1 MFFYTIR
8 NKDLLR
14 PTMGIAPRGK
24 RVPFDAQIAQEGERM
39 LLEAKIPGL
48 NKPVS
53 RILLGTTG
61 RDFSGGEPPL
71 EILDAAFELGVR
83 TLDTARGYTGAEKTL
98 GKWIQSRGN
107 RDQLVILTKCCHPG
121 PFGKKRVS
129 SEWMKKELDRSLR
142 DLQTDYA
149 DILLLHR
156 DDPDV
161 EVAELV
167 EAFNELKAKG
177 KIKAFGASNWTHQR
191 IEQANEYAF
200 KKGLTPFSVSSP
212 HFGLAEQVEDPWGGG
227 CVTIT
232 GSENAPARNWYRENQ
247 MPVVAYSS
255 LGRGLFSGRLHSD
268 AANVSEVL
276 DAPARKGYFCPQN
289 LQRLKRCEEMA
300 EKYHATVPQIALSWL
315 FHQELNTFAVVSTS
329 SVERLRQNIRALE
342 LSLTEGE
349 YRYLNLEV

>member
-1 MFFYTIR
+1 MPAYGQR
-8 NKDLLR
+8 LQ
-14 PTMGIAPRGK
+14 GK
-24 RVPFDAQIAQEGERM
+24 QIIDCAERSDRM
-39 LLEAKIPGL
+39 TLETKIPNL

-61 RDFSGGEPPL
+61 RDFSKGEPPWK
-71 EILDAAFELGVR
+71 ILDAAFELGVR
-83 TLDTARGYTGAEKTL
+83 TLDTARGYTGAEKSL
-98 GKWIQSRGN
+98 GKWMQSRGN

-129 SEWMKKELDRSLR
+129 AEWMKKELDRSLR
-142 DLQTDYA
+142 DLQTDYV

-167 EAFNELKAKG
+167 ETFNELKAQG

-212 HFGLAEQVEDPWGGG
+212 HFGLAEQIEDPWGGG

-232 GSENAPARNWYRENQ
+232 GAENQPARDWYRKNQ

-268 AANVSEVL
+268 DTTNVSEIL
-276 DAPARKGYFCPQN
+276 DAPARKGYFCSQN
-289 LQRLKRCEEMA
+289 LERLKRCEELA
-300 EKYHATVPQIALSWL
+300 AKYNATVPQIALSWL
-315 FHQELNTFAVVSTS
+315 FHQEINTFAVVSTS
-329 SVERLRQNIRALE
+329 SVERLQQNIRALD
-342 LSLTEGE
+342 LLLTESE